1 MHRVT
6 GSILKNPECL
16 PSSFPHY
23 FTDPASLTSLGPSV
37 SFPQN
42 RHRRCTGPLKS
53 AGHAFLLLR
62 RWGSPVGDWIPDEPP
77 NCEKHSVAN
86 NLGSGEDLSE
96 VVIYSRLQ
104 WRAPHKQE
112 RAHLLVPKHSLYTF
126 WWQDPPLFPHWVG
139 NPGSQS
145 IWCFTNNAWPSV
157 AGLLNFKFLLTFLL
171 FEVVM
176 FLHLSD
182 LTWHRDFH
190 LIVLRRLVVCILLGR
205 LLNFLITVSISQ
217 YHIPS
222 F

>member
-1 MHRVT
+1 MQGLPYTRFPWCSAST
-6 GSILKNPECL
+6 SPCKGLPYTRYPTPKAILNISYLGLCTELPDQFSNAGCL

-126 WWQDPPLFPHWVG
+126 
-139 NPGSQS
+139 
-145 IWCFTNNAWPSV
+145 
-157 AGLLNFKFLLTFLL
+157 
-171 FEVVM
+171 
-176 FLHLSD
+176 
-182 LTWHRDFH
+182 
-190 LIVLRRLVVCILLGR
+190 
-205 LLNFLITVSISQ
+205 
-217 YHIPS
+217 
-222 F
+222 